1 MAEADTNSAASGEER
16 KLFDIFL
23 SGWNLFDE
31 LEVTDLPFNGT
42 EFQNKVKS
50 AMSHFEEATVIVN
63 KVSMFSANE
72 LIDEVSTESLPFMLL
87 PYFLGKLT
95 TKINKPNDLEILDLG
110 EIYFKDHLQ
119 RCQEYEL
126 CEAPKSKQE
135 DSQVA
140 GGQQKSEHREL
151 LEAAYNR
158 NDKIAQYRKMKEIDE
173 YMARMRTAVKSKTAD
188 DEVRR
193 EFFLKYLDKSI
204 IDAKQELESLRMMK
218 QMAKMRL
225 DRMTGNEPTGE
236 PDSFTCSMRPA
247 VAEPTQGNG
256 HTHGPGHHHHHKHY
270 ANHQQQQAPKPKPL
284 QPFIIT
290 RNATQKAVFGL
301 GYPSLPIMTVDE
313 FYQQRVADGIFPDE
327 EKVAKMNQAQAIAAA
342 RDPNEKED
350 EEQAVVEEQEEIDD
364 PEYLARMRRM
374 DEYKD
379 VVRRGDGNR
388 HNRS

>member
-1 MAEADTNSAASGEER
+1 MAEATNTDSSNGGEDE
-16 KLFDIFL
+16 KLSDIFL
-23 SGWNLFDE
+23 AGWNLYDE
-31 LEVTDLPFNGT
+31 LEVTELPFNSS

-50 AMSHFEEATVIVN
+50 AMKQFEEATVIVN
-63 KVSMFSANE
+63 QVSMFSANE
-72 LIDEVSTESLPFMLL
+72 LIDEVSTDSLPFMLL

-95 TKINKPNDLEILDLG
+95 TKINNPNSTEVLDLG

-119 RCQEYEL
+119 RCQEYSL
-126 CEAPKSKQE
+126 CEGPKVKPTQDE
-135 DSQVA
+135 DKVE
-140 GGQQKSEHREL
+140 KSEQREL
-151 LEAAYNR
+151 MEAAYNR

-173 YMARMRTAVKSKTAD
+173 YMKKVQAAVKDKTAD
-188 DEVRR
+188 DEVKR

-204 IDAKQELESLRMMK
+204 IDAKQELESLRTMK
-218 QMAKMRL
+218 ELAKMRL
-225 DRMTGNEPTGE
+225 ARLAGGE
-236 PDSFTCSMRPA
+236 NLPNAIESFGGGPSTSQK
-247 VAEPTQGNG
+247 QG
-256 HTHGPGHHHHHKHY
+256 HSHHHHHHHY
-270 ANHQQQQAPKPKPL
+270 GKQSTQPKPL

-290 RNATQKAVFGL
+290 RNAQQKAVFGL

-313 FYQQRVADGIFPDE
+313 FYQQRVDEGIFPDE

-342 RDPNEKED
+342 RDPNEQED
-350 EEQAVVEEQEEIDD
+350 EEKAVVEQQVEDDD

>member
-1 MAEADTNSAASGEER
+1 MAESSSAAAEAGGEDK
-16 KLFDIFL
+16 KLSDIFL
-23 SGWNLFDE
+23 SGWNLLDE
-31 LEVTDLPFNGT
+31 LEVSELPFNGT
-42 EFQNKVKS
+42 EFQNKVKT
-50 AMSHFEEATVIVN
+50 AMGFFEEATVIVN
-63 KVSMFSANE
+63 QVSMFSPNE
-72 LIDEVSTESLPFMLL
+72 LIDEVSTDSLPFMLL

-95 TKINKPNDLEILDLG
+95 TKINNPHSTEALDLG

-126 CEAPKSKQE
+126 CEAPKSKVAAP
-135 DSQVA
+135 DSQAA
-140 GGQQKSEHREL
+140 GKSEQREL
-151 LEAAYNR
+151 MEAAFNR

-173 YMARMRTAVKSKTAD
+173 YMAKMREAVKNKTAD

-204 IDAKQELESLRMMK
+204 MDSKQELESLHMMK
-218 QMAKMRL
+218 ELAKMRL
-225 DRMTGNEPTGE
+225 ARLAGGE
-236 PDSFTCSMRPA
+236 ADTA
-247 VAEPTQGNG
+247 VAPSRRFTNPSSPSTSHG
-256 HTHGPGHHHHHKHY
+256 HGHSHGPGHHHHH
-270 ANHQQQQAPKPKPL
+270 QAPKPKPL

-313 FYQQRVADGIFPDE
+313 FYQQRVDEGIFPDE

-342 RDPNEKED
+342 RDPNEQED
-350 EEQAVVEEQEEIDD
+350 EEKAAEEQQAEEDD

>member
-1 MAEADTNSAASGEER
+1 MAESSSAAAEAGGEDK
-16 KLFDIFL
+16 KLSDIFL
-23 SGWNLFDE
+23 SGWNLLDE
-31 LEVTDLPFNGT
+31 LEVSELPFNGT
-42 EFQNKVKS
+42 EFQNKVKT
-50 AMSHFEEATVIVN
+50 AMGFFEEATVIVN
-63 KVSMFSANE
+63 QVSMFSPNE
-72 LIDEVSTESLPFMLL
+72 LIDEVSTDSLPFMLL
-87 PYFLGKLT
+87 PYFLGKLN
-95 TKINKPNDLEILDLG
+95 TKINNPHSTEALDLG

-126 CEAPKSKQE
+126 CEAPKSKVAAP
-135 DSQVA
+135 DSQAA
-140 GGQQKSEHREL
+140 GKSEQREL
-151 LEAAYNR
+151 MEAAFNR

-173 YMARMRTAVKSKTAD
+173 YMAKMREAVKNKTAD

-204 IDAKQELESLRMMK
+204 MDSKQELESLHMMK
-218 QMAKMRL
+218 ELAKMRL
-225 DRMTGNEPTGE
+225 ARLAGGE
-236 PDSFTCSMRPA
+236 ADTA
-247 VAEPTQGNG
+247 VAPSRRFTNPSSPSTSHG
-256 HTHGPGHHHHHKHY
+256 HGHSHGPGHHHHH
-270 ANHQQQQAPKPKPL
+270 QAPKPKPL

-313 FYQQRVADGIFPDE
+313 FYQQRVDEGIFPDE

-342 RDPNEKED
+342 RDPNEQED
-350 EEQAVVEEQEEIDD
+350 EEKAAEEQQVEEDD